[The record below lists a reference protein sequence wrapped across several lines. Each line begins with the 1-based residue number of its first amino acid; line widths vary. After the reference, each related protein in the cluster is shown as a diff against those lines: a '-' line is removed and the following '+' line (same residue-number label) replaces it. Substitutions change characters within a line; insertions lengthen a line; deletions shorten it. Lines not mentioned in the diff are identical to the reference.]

1 MTLPPS
7 TVPLHPLAHCMSSG
21 GPKRS
26 ETPPLKSFSI
36 YCMRLTR
43 SADAPGLC
51 AEVDYEAGSDW
62 SSCAKSSSHAS
73 LFLLI
78 FTGDCSEGSFLCDLL
93 NALLI
98 FMLNFERISHLLKPE
113 LMWQHHYKT
122 TGDLMSFP
130 PKCILVAYS
139 IVENLVCRCSCYLFR
154 HICANNYRIL
164 GTI

>member
-1 MTLPPS
+1 MTLPPRNSS
-7 TVPLHPLAHCMSSG
+7 TVPLNPHAHCTGSG

-26 ETPPLKSFSI
+26 EIQPLKSSI

-98 FMLNFERISHLLKPE
+98 FMLNFER
-113 LMWQHHYKT
+113 
-122 TGDLMSFP
+122 D
-130 PKCILVAYS
+130 
-139 IVENLVCRCSCYLFR
+139 R
-154 HICANNYRIL
+154 
-164 GTI
+164 